1 MAEKNGKQGGSH
13 ETDPERREP
22 WQAGPCDA
30 PDGQV
35 ETIATRIAKHQA
47 NLTRKERQIARV
59 LVADS
64 PTRGLETVAELGRRA
79 SASGATILRFI
90 AKLGFA
96 GYPEFQES
104 LRRELN
110 ATLESPLARYRAS
123 DEHLA
128 GSDTLPRYADW
139 SAMLMRQTAELVPT
153 PEFEAIERLL
163 ENTRV
168 SISVVGGRFS
178 RSIAELFCYG
188 LSNIRSNVRHIQDD
202 ERALVH
208 ALLEIR
214 KRDVVIVFD
223 FRRYQENIIN
233 FAGLA
238 ADAGA
243 TLVVITDKWQSP
255 CAKRAQHVLALPVAS
270 PSIYDSALA
279 PVMCVEALVALL
291 AERLGP
297 VTEQHTARVDTLY
310 RQLAD

>member
-1 MAEKNGKQGGSH
+1 MIAKNENH
-13 ETDPERREP
+13 ETGAAGGAEP
-22 WQAGPCDA
+22 WQAAPCA
-30 PDGQV
+30 TPDGQI
-35 ETIATRIAKHQA
+35 ETIAFRIARHQSD
-47 NLTRKERQIARV
+47 LTRKERQIARV

-90 AKLGFA
+90 TKLGFA
-96 GYPEFQES
+96 GYPEFQEA
-104 LRRELN
+104 LRQELN

-123 DEHLA
+123 DEQST
-128 GSDTLPRYADW
+128 GDYGGDTLARYADW

-168 SISVVGGRFS
+168 SIFVVGGRFS

-188 LSNIRSNVRHIQDD
+188 LSNIRSNVRHIADD

-214 KRDVVIVFD
+214 KRDIVIVFD
-223 FRRYQENIIN
+223 FRRYQENTVN

-291 AERLGP
+291 AERLGSE
-297 VTEQHTARVDTLY
+297 TAQHTGRVDTLY
-310 RQLAD
+310 RQLSR

>member
-1 MAEKNGKQGGSH
+1 M
-13 ETDPERREP
+13 
-22 WQAGPCDA
+22 
-30 PDGQV
+30 
-35 ETIATRIAKHQA
+35 ETIATRIARHQTH
-47 NLTRKERQIARV
+47 LTRKERQIARV

-90 AKLGFA
+90 AKLGFT
-96 GYPEFQES
+96 GYPEFQEA
-104 LRRELN
+104 LRHELN
-110 ATLESPLARYRAS
+110 ATLESPLARYRAA
-123 DEHLA
+123 DERLG
-128 GSDTLPRYADW
+128 GSDMLARYADW
-139 SAMLMRQTAELVPT
+139 SAMLMRQTADLVPT

-163 ENTRV
+163 ENTRI

-188 LSNIRSNVRHIQDD
+188 LSNLRSNVRHIEDD

-223 FRRYQENIIN
+223 FRRYQENIVN

-279 PVMCVEALVALL
+279 PILCVEALVALL

-297 VTEQHTARVDTLY
+297 VTEEHTGRVDTLY
-310 RQLAD
+310 RQLSV

>member
-1 MAEKNGKQGGSH
+1 MIDKKEKRDQSH
-13 ETDPERREP
+13 RSS
-22 WQAGPCDA
+22 
-30 PDGQV
+30 PDGPDGKV
-35 ETIATRIAKHQA
+35 ETIATRIVKHQA

-64 PTRGLETVAELGRRA
+64 PTRGLETVAELGRLA

-90 AKLGFA
+90 TKLGFA
-96 GYPEFQES
+96 GYPEFQEA
-104 LRRELN
+104 LRQELN
-110 ATLESPLARYRAS
+110 ATLESPLARYRTS
-123 DEHLA
+123 DEHIA
-128 GSDTLPRYADW
+128 GDDTLARYADW
-139 SAMLMRQTAELVPT
+139 SAMLMRQTVELVPS

-202 ERALVH
+202 ERALVQ
-208 ALLEIR
+208 ALLDIR

-223 FRRYQENIIN
+223 FRRYQENIVN

-255 CAKRAQHVLALPVAS
+255 CAKRAEHVLALPVAS

-279 PVMCVEALVALL
+279 PIMCVEALVALL
-291 AERLGP
+291 AERLGD
-297 VTEQHTARVDTLY
+297 VTEEHTERVDALY
-310 RQLAD
+310 RQLSV